1 MDEHIL
7 HDLDEVQFGTR
18 MRGYD
23 QVEVDALLDRA
34 RREIDELR
42 TSLRRA
48 DERAELAEQQL
59 ADELDAARTARAE
72 AEAGIATAVAESAGI
87 IAEARAEA
95 ADLRAAA
102 DVEIRTAIEAG
113 RSRMLDEIASLQADR
128 DLLSEGIEVTA
139 QHVTAHRDRLLR
151 AVGDLR
157 SILDDIEER
166 PPVVSEPEPAAT
178 DPPARPP
185 QSTVDQATPP
195 TRAITRLRPV
205 PLLPGGVGG
214 REEDLDAFFAD
225 DGS

>member
-34 RREIDELR
+34 RREIDHLR

-72 AEAGIATAVAESAGI
+72 AEAGIATAVAESA
-87 IAEARAEA
+87 
-95 ADLRAAA
+95 DLRAAA

-113 RSRMLDEIASLQADR
+113 RSRMLDEMASLQADR
-128 DLLSEGIEVTA
+128 DLLGEGIEVTA
-139 QHVTAHRDRLLR
+139 QHVAAHRERLLR

-157 SILDDIEER
+157 SILGDIEER

-178 DPPARPP
+178 DPSARPP
-185 QSTVDQATPP
+185 QFTVGQATPP
-195 TRAITRLRPV
+195 TRAVTRLRPV
-205 PLLPGGVGG
+205 PILPGGVGG

>member
-34 RREIDELR
+34 RREIDQLR

-48 DERAELAEQQL
+48 DERVELAEQQL

-72 AEAGIATAVAESAGI
+72 AEAGIATAVAESA
-87 IAEARAEA
+87 
-95 ADLRAAA
+95 DLRAAA
-102 DVEIRTAIEAG
+102 DAEIRTAIEAG

-128 DLLSEGIEVTA
+128 DLLGEGIEVTA
-139 QHVTAHRDRLLR
+139 QHVAAHRDRLLR

-185 QSTVDQATPP
+185 QSTVGQAAPP
-195 TRAITRLRPV
+195 TRAVTRLRPV

>member
-34 RREIDELR
+34 RREIDQLR

-48 DERAELAEQQL
+48 DERAKLAEQQL

-72 AEAGIATAVAESAGI
+72 AEAGIATAIAES
-87 IAEARAEA
+87 

-113 RSRMLDEIASLQADR
+113 RRRMLDEIASLQADR
-128 DLLSEGIEVTA
+128 DLLGEGIEVTA
-139 QHVTAHRDRLLR
+139 QHVAAHRERLLR

-157 SILDDIEER
+157 SILDDIGER

-185 QSTVDQATPP
+185 QSTVGQATPP
-195 TRAITRLRPV
+195 TRAVTRLRPV